1 MYMSGGAMNTYNDRE
16 RLVLSEIGMMT
27 IELISIGSRVDG
39 YGIVD
44 GLRVKVGVEMNPA
57 QKAVLNEAI
66 AMIKVNA

>member
-1 MYMSGGAMNTYNDRE
+1 MNTYNDRE

-44 GLRVKVGVEMNPA
+44 GLHVKVGGEMNPA
-57 QKAVLNEAI
+57 KKAILNEAI
-66 AMIKVNA
+66 TMIKVNA

>member
-1 MYMSGGAMNTYNDRE
+1 MNTYNDRE

-44 GLRVKVGVEMNPA
+44 GLVVKADNEQNPA
-57 QKAVLNEAI
+57 KKAILNDAI
-66 AMIKVNA
+66 TMVENSA

>member
-1 MYMSGGAMNTYNDRE
+1 MSGGVMNTYNDRE

-44 GLRVKVGVEMNPA
+44 GLVVKADNEQNPA
-57 QKAVLNEAI
+57 KKAILNDAI
-66 AMIKVNA
+66 TMVENSA

>member
-1 MYMSGGAMNTYNDRE
+1 MSGGVMNTYNDRE

-44 GLRVKVGVEMNPA
+44 GLHAKVGGEMNPTK
-57 QKAVLNEAI
+57 KAILNEAI
-66 AMIKVNA
+66 TMIKVNA